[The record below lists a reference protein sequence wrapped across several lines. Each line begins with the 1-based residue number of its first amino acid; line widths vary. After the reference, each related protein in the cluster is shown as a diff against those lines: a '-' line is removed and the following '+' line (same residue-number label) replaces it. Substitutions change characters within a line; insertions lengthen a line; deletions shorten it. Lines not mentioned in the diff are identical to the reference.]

1 MNASPATRD
10 RRISGAV
17 REIEVSIADAV
28 LCYDPW
34 PYTAYKVVTLYQVC
48 HAPRAPPAPRSA
60 VAQWC
65 DCARARERLPLRMS
79 GSPPAARADPAA
91 RAARPALARP

>member
-1 MNASPATRD
+1 MNASPASRD

-17 REIEVSIADAV
+17 RELEVSIADAV

-48 HAPRAPPAPRSA
+48 HAARAPPAPRERGCAVVRSRHSA
-60 VAQWC
+60 TAP
-65 DCARARERLPLRMS
+65 APAREWV
-79 GSPPAARADPAA
+79 PPAARADPAA
-91 RAARPALARP
+91 RAARPALA